1 MCLVRSLENTAFAQW
16 LLDVGEG
23 KGLSPE
29 KTISLPRTMITPH
42 NTLQSLID
50 VIYPNIAIQPKP
62 DSFFL
67 DRTILTAKND
77 AVDAINAYLLHLFPG
92 EVVTLLGFD
101 TVIDV
106 ANAQDYPVEYLNS
119 MKIAGLPLAHLKLK
133 KGCPLMLLRNM
144 DQNNGLCN
152 GTRMILLDV
161 KSRVL
166 QCRILGGKHA
176 GNIVFI
182 PRITL
187 QPSNEDLPFTLSCQ
201 QFPVHLAFS
210 MTINKSQGQSLHH
223 VGIDLRESVFSHG
236 QLYVALSRCTSS
248 NRIKVLLPDGS
259 TTTNVTNVVYPEA
272 LANVF

>member
-1 MCLVRSLENTAFAQW
+1 M
-16 LLDVGEG
+16 
-23 KGLSPE
+23 
-29 KTISLPRTMITPH
+29 
-42 NTLQSLID
+42 
-50 VIYPNIAIQPKP
+50 
-62 DSFFL
+62 
-67 DRTILTAKND
+67 
-77 AVDAINAYLLHLFPG
+77 
-92 EVVTLLGFD
+92 
-101 TVIDV
+101 
-106 ANAQDYPVEYLNS
+106 EYLNS

-166 QCRILGGKHA
+166 QYHILGGKHA

-187 QPSNEDLPFTLSCQ
+187 QPCNENLPFTLSHQ
-201 QFPVHLAFS
+201 QFPVRLAFS

-248 NRIKVLLPDGS
+248 NRIKVLLPNGS
-259 TTTNVTNVVYPEA
+259 TITNVTNVVYPEA